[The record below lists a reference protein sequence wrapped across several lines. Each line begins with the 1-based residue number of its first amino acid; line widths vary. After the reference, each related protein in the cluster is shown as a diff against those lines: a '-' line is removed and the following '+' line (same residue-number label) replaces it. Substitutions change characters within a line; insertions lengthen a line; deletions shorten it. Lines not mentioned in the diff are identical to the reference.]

1 MPRGDYFMPRF
12 IRRIW
17 NILRGKSDV
26 LLRSMEKPEE
36 QLSVF
41 VSELNGQ
48 IQDLQRS
55 VANAIADEKR
65 LQKQIEALG
74 SKSTEWELRAIAALE
89 EAGDEE
95 LAKAALLKQEEC
107 DDEASA
113 LREGWE
119 SQKQATATLK
129 VSLRGAK
136 TRMEE
141 ARRKYNLLLA
151 QYKSVQTKQKI
162 QASLSAS
169 TMESP
174 MHMMEALEE
183 KIRQMEAET
192 EAQLELE
199 PGSSTPD
206 IEAQF
211 VRLDQKRKGDEALA
225 QLRAKVEERKR
236 IPATSAPEGDRAAEL
251 KKTLTRD

>member
-1 MPRGDYFMPRF
+1 MPKF
-12 IRRIW
+12 IRRFW
-17 NILRGKSDV
+17 NILRGKTDAV
-26 LLRSMEKPEE
+26 LSSMEKPEE

-48 IQDLQRS
+48 ILDLQRS
-55 VANAIADEKR
+55 VAGAIADEKR
-65 LQKQIEALG
+65 LQKQIEVLG
-74 SKSTEWELRAIAALE
+74 TKSTEWETRAITALE
-89 EAGDEE
+89 EGDEE

-107 DDEASA
+107 DGEASA

-119 SQKQATATLK
+119 SQAQATTTLK
-129 VSLRGAK
+129 QSLKGAK

-162 QASLSAS
+162 QKSLSAS
-169 TMESP
+169 TTESP
-174 MHMMEALEE
+174 MQIMEALEE
-183 KIRQMEAET
+183 KIRTMEAET

-199 PGSSTPD
+199 PGSSSPD

-211 VRLDQKRKGDEALA
+211 VWIDQKRKGDQALA
-225 QLRAKVEERKR
+225 QLRAKVEERKQ
-236 IPATSAPEGDRAAEL
+236 IPAQSGSGDDRVEEL
-251 KKTLTRD
+251 KKALTSN

>member
-1 MPRGDYFMPRF
+1 MPRF

-17 NILRGKSDV
+17 NILRGKTDAV
-26 LLRSMEKPEE
+26 LSSMEKPEE

-41 VSELNGQ
+41 VSELNEQ
-48 IQDLQRS
+48 IQDLQSS
-55 VANAIADEKR
+55 VVGAIADEKR

-74 SKSTEWELRAIAALE
+74 SKSTEWESRAITALE
-89 EAGDEE
+89 EESEE

-119 SQKQATATLK
+119 AQKTAT
-129 VSLRGAK
+129 VSLKESLKIAK

-162 QASLSAS
+162 QKSLSAS
-169 TMESP
+169 TTESP
-174 MHMMEALEE
+174 MQIMEALEE
-183 KIRQMEAET
+183 KIRVMEAET

-199 PGSSTPD
+199 PGGASLD

-211 VRLDQKRKGDEALA
+211 VKIDRKRKGDEALA
-225 QLRAKVEERKR
+225 ELRAKIEERKQ
-236 IPATSAPEGDRAAEL
+236 IPADAQDADRVSEL
-251 KKTLTRD
+251 KKTLTND